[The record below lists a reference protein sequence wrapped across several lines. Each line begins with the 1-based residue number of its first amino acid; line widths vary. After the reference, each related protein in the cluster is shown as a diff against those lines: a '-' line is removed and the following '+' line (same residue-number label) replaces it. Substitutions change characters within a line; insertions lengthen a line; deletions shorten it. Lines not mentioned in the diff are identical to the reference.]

1 MKIIILILLFILKI
15 NTVLATIINDV
26 SVTGNDRITKQTII
40 NFGEI
45 EIGSD
50 VSDNDLNDYLKNLYE
65 TNFFEDIKLELL
77 DNTLLIQVK
86 ELPLI
91 QEIRINGLKAQKT
104 IKDIKDELN
113 LKEKNPFNE
122 FLIQKDLDK
131 ILNIFK
137 RSGFYFAEVNVSVEK
152 NTNNTVNIIYD
163 VNRGDQAT
171 IKKIDFIGDKVF
183 KNRKLRNIITS
194 EEDQFWKFITSKKYI
209 NIERIELDKRLLKNF
224 YLNKGYYNVN
234 INDAYTKLLNNKD
247 FILTFNINAGEKFK
261 FGKFSLDLPSDYNI
275 SDFNDLE
282 KIFLSLE
289 NKQYANLE
297 IENLTN
303 EIDRIALIENYEFID
318 ADVLETVND
327 DNTIDFKFLI
337 KESKKT
343 YVEKINIF
351 GNNVTAEEFIRSNLL
366 VDEGDPFNK
375 LLHSKSINNLRSKGI
390 FDSVKSEV
398 KKGEDDNSEV
408 INIIIEEKPTGEIS
422 AGAGYG
428 TDGSTFG
435 FGIKENNFNGKGINL
450 AAKLD
455 LTEESVKGSLAYT
468 HPNFAYSNR
477 ALTTSL
483 QSTSTDKL
491 KKNGYKTSINAV
503 SLGTRYE
510 QFDDLFFSPSF
521 SISDE
526 SLETNSLASSA
537 YRKQEGSYFD
547 VIFDYGLTYDKRN
560 QRFQPSDGFIS
571 NWYQEIPLTTDH
583 ASIINGYS
591 FTNYSELTDDMIIS
605 MGIYTRAVNSLS
617 NDDVR
622 VSKRQYAPKSRL
634 RGFESGK
641 VGPKDGNDYVGGN
654 YVATFNASTTL
665 PYVLQSMENMDLKL
679 FFDAGNV
686 WGVDYSSSI
695 NDSNKIRSSSGV
707 ALEISTPVGPLSFSF
722 AEAITKANSDK
733 TETFRFAIGTTF

>member
-1 MKIIILILLFILKI
+1 MKIIILILLFVLKI

-163 VNRGDQAT
+163 INRGEQAT

-275 SDFNDLE
+275 SDFSDLE

-297 IENLTN
+297 IEKLTN

-468 HPNFAYSNR
+468 
-477 ALTTSL
+477 T
-483 QSTSTDKL
+483 Q
-491 KKNGYKTSINAV
+491 IC
-503 SLGTRYE
+503 
-510 QFDDLFFSPSF
+510 LF
-521 SISDE
+521 
-526 SLETNSLASSA
+526 
-537 YRKQEGSYFD
+537 K
-547 VIFDYGLTYDKRN
+547 
-560 QRFQPSDGFIS
+560 
-571 NWYQEIPLTTDH
+571 
-583 ASIINGYS
+583 
-591 FTNYSELTDDMIIS
+591 
-605 MGIYTRAVNSLS
+605 
-617 NDDVR
+617 
-622 VSKRQYAPKSRL
+622 
-634 RGFESGK
+634 
-641 VGPKDGNDYVGGN
+641 
-654 YVATFNASTTL
+654 
-665 PYVLQSMENMDLKL
+665 
-679 FFDAGNV
+679 
-686 WGVDYSSSI
+686 
-695 NDSNKIRSSSGV
+695 
-707 ALEISTPVGPLSFSF
+707 
-722 AEAITKANSDK
+722 
-733 TETFRFAIGTTF
+733 